1 MKLDFET
8 NKPKSFWVAMG
19 LAAFAPILG
28 LLGLAAY
35 ELMGRIVVFPV
46 VVVGFLLWLTVAVAI
61 IYYIRG
67 QIGGKY
73 GDVVT
78 APLSRQRW

>member
-35 ELMGRIVVFPV
+35 ELMGRIVCF
-46 VVVGFLLWLTVAVAI
+46 FQWLWSDFS
-61 IYYIRG
+61 
-67 QIGGKY
+67 Y
-73 GDVVT
+73 G
-78 APLSRQRW
+78 